1 MVRILSPAGSTG
13 RSDTSASTPVPG
25 THLSL
30 PNFSSTDIIKL
41 AENALTSAVD
51 LELLPSELTKKL
63 EDIVENA
70 LATSDDVDKAKETQ
84 QYSSEERVSV
94 TEIQRLIMLR
104 EKALQHIDTAA
115 QEFIDQLAT
124 SDVMS
129 AIATIEEGSSEMQ
142 GILV

>member
-1 MVRILSPAGSTG
+1 M
-13 RSDTSASTPVPG
+13 
-25 THLSL
+25 
-30 PNFSSTDIIKL
+30 
-41 AENALTSAVD
+41 
-51 LELLPSELTKKL
+51 PSELTKKL